1 VGTARQP
8 VTGEQFWL
16 IAHSSPRTRV
26 LDAALDLFA
35 THGVSGTS
43 LQMIA
48 DAVGITK
55 AAVYHQF
62 RTKEQIVIAVTEREL
77 GRLAPALEEAE
88 AYENGPQARD
98 ALLVGVIEMAVR
110 DRRLVRTLQFDP
122 VVVRLLAEHKPFQL
136 FMDRLYQVLLSDAG
150 LDGRIEAAMFSGALS
165 TAVMHPLVADID
177 DDTLLDRVTDLSRRL
192 LGLPRE
198 DPECPDRRN
207 RG

>member
-8 VTGEQFWL
+8 VTGGQFWL
-16 IAHSSPRTRV
+16 IEHSAARTRV

-62 RTKEQIVIAVTEREL
+62 RTKDQIVIAVTEREL
-77 GRLAPALEEAE
+77 GRLGPALEEAE
-88 AYENGPQARD
+88 AHGDGPQARD
-98 ALLVGVIEMAVR
+98 ALLVRVVEMAVR

-122 VVVRLLAEHKPFQL
+122 VVVRLLAEHQPFQH
-136 FMDRLYQVLLSDAG
+136 FMERLYRVLLSDAG
-150 LDGRIEAAMFSGALS
+150 LDGRIEAAMFSGAIS

-177 DDTLLDRVTDLSRRL
+177 DDTLLARIIDLSRRL
-192 LGLPRE
+192 LRLHQETP
-198 DPECPDRRN
+198 N
-207 RG
+207 

>member
-1 VGTARQP
+1 MGTARQAAI
-8 VTGEQFWL
+8 GERFWL
-16 IAHSSPRTRV
+16 VAHSPARTRV

-77 GRLAPALEEAE
+77 GRLAPALEAAE
-88 AYENGPQARD
+88 AYDDGPAARD
-98 ALLVGVIEMAVR
+98 ALLVGVVEMAVR

-136 FMDRLYQVLLSDAG
+136 FMDRLYRVLLSDAG

-198 DPECPDRRN
+198 T

>member
-1 VGTARQP
+1 MGTARQP
-8 VTGEQFWL
+8 VAGEQFWL
-16 IAHSSPRTRV
+16 IAHSAARTRV
-26 LDAALDLFA
+26 LDAALDLIA

-77 GRLAPALEEAE
+77 GRLAPALGRPKPDD
-88 AYENGPQARD
+88 GPQARD

-136 FMDRLYQVLLSDAG
+136 FMDRLYRVLLSDAG

-192 LGLPRE
+192 LGLPRQTR
-198 DPECPDRRN
+198 D
-207 RG
+207 

>member
-1 VGTARQP
+1 MGTARQP
-8 VTGEQFWL
+8 VTDEQFWL
-16 IAHSSPRTRV
+16 IAHSAARTRV
-26 LDAALDLFA
+26 LDAALDLIA

-77 GRLAPALEEAE
+77 GRLAPALEAAE
-88 AYENGPQARD
+88 AYDDGPQARD

-136 FMDRLYQVLLSDAG
+136 FMDRLYRVLLSDAG

-177 DDTLLDRVTDLSRRL
+177 DETLLDRVTDLSRRL
-192 LGLPRE
+192 LGLPRQSR
-198 DPECPDRRN
+198 D
-207 RG
+207 